1 MALSTA
7 QFELDLTIP
16 TKIVSP
22 SVMPQFVTLHNM
34 TKSSNEYIYYGGP
47 NVSTTNAP
55 HIDPGDTIKLQLLPL
70 EELYAVSDPADL
82 MVGVMTQK
90 QG

>member
-1 MALSTA
+1 MTLATA
-7 QFELDLTIP
+7 QFELDNLTP

-22 SVMPQFVTLHNM
+22 SVNPQFVTLHNL
-34 TKSSNEYIYYGGP
+34 TKSSNEFVYYGGA

-55 HIDPGDTIKLQLLPL
+55 HIDPGETIKLQLLPL

-90 QG
+90 QN

>member
-1 MALSTA
+1 MSITTA
-7 QFELDLTIP
+7 QIELDLTTP
-16 TKIVSP
+16 TVIVAP

-34 TKSSNEYIYYGGP
+34 TKSSNEYIYYGGA

-55 HIDPGDTIKLQLLPL
+55 HIDPGDTIHFQLLPL
-70 EELYAVSDPADL
+70 ETLYAVSDPTDL
-82 MVGVMTQK
+82 VVGVMAQR